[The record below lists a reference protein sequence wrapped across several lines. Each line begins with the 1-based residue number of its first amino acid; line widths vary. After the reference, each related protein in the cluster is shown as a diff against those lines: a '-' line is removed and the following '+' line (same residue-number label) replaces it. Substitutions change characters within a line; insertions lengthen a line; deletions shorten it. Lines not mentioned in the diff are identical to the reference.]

1 MEQKNERNKNK
12 KLAVSFAAINEETIL
27 PTDLLQEILPLLQE
41 YFVGNIKIEGNA
53 ISIKFLNGQKFR
65 LTVGELVK

>member
-41 YFVGNIKIEGNA
+41 YFVGNFKIEGNA